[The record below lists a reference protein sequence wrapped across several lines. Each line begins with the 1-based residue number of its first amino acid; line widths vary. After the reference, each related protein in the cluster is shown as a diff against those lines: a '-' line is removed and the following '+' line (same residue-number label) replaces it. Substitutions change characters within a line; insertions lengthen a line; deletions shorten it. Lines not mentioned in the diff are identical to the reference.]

1 MRKEN
6 NLEWQRPN
14 RTKPRSRLKIGA
26 LFGAVHYHGKTP
38 CLHCAMQN
46 HTPHPLSSEINLL
59 RSAIQQL
66 ERETGDAEISPE
78 GEALKAML
86 SILVARLEDEA
97 MTRPTGYDDELWRS
111 AMLARACGFLA
122 ANNVPTVSD
131 IVIPATQTIE
141 DAIIEAR

>member
-1 MRKEN
+1 
-6 NLEWQRPN
+6 
-14 RTKPRSRLKIGA
+14 
-26 LFGAVHYHGKTP
+26 
-38 CLHCAMQN
+38 MQN